1 MKKIFLLATISCY
14 TSIAAL
20 AQNDHSSH
28 QSQTTSP
35 NTGTTTKATV
45 TNGSSQQE
53 SLQLL
58 SSYYN
63 IKDAL
68 VSGNASA
75 ASAKAGEFMQT
86 ANSLNEKV
94 LPVENKN
101 ALLKDAEQISKSK
114 DIKQQRKLF
123 AGFSNNMAALA
134 KAVKLTTEPVY
145 QQYCPMKKALWLSS
159 SKAIK
164 NPYFGNAMLTCGKVA
179 ETL

>member
-1 MKKIFLLATISCY
+1 MKKLFLLATIGCY

-20 AQNDHSSH
+20 AQHDHSSD

-35 NTGTTTKATV
+35 NTSTTTKATA

-53 SLQLL
+53 SSQLL

-114 DIKQQRKLF
+114 DIKQQRELF

-145 QQYCPMKKALWLSS
+145 QQYCPMKKASWLSS
-159 SKAIK
+159 NKAIK
-164 NPYFGNAMLTCGKVA
+164 NPYFGSAMLTCGKVT

>member
-1 MKKIFLLATISCY
+1 VKKLFLLATLSCY

-20 AQNDHSSH
+20 AQQDNSSH

-35 NTGTTTKATV
+35 NTSTTTKATV
-45 TNGSSQQE
+45 TDGSGQQE
-53 SLQLL
+53 SSQLL
-58 SSYYN
+58 SLYYK

-68 VSGNASA
+68 ITGNASA
-75 ASAKAGEFMQT
+75 ASANAGEFMQT

-114 DIKQQRKLF
+114 NINQQRELF
-123 AGFSNNMAALA
+123 AGFSNNMTALA

-145 QQYCPMKKALWLSS
+145 QQYCPMKKVSWLSS
-159 SKAIK
+159 NKAIR
-164 NPYFGNAMLTCGKVA
+164 NPYLGSAMLTCGQNI